1 MDQSNVPSKTAEA
14 GHELS
19 DLSAKNVALFGI
31 ILAVIIVAA
40 VLVTAALF
48 RHFYTVETT
57 SQVAPSPL
65 SYSRE
70 PTPGP
75 KLTVNPGQ
83 DLQTMRAAED
93 AALNNYEWVDREKGI
108 VRIPVDRAIE
118 ILAQKGLP
126 ARPQGSGKTIE
137 EKPQGRKNK
146 AAQGNQMID
155 KTVDAIPRPQA
166 QSRLPFIQSS
176 KFRSS
181 RWIFNLALPLVVI
194 LSGGAWAHDS
204 TRPPALRDV
213 AFDQKLNQQV
223 PLGLAFRD
231 ESGKTVQL
239 ADYIKQKPVILT
251 FVYYKCRDLCPLLLD
266 GVVRSLRALSF
277 DAGNQFD
284 LITLSI
290 DAHDGPALAAAKKK
304 DIIDQYSRPGAAA
317 GWHFLTG
324 DEAEIQKLTQS
335 VGFHYTYDPHTGEF
349 AHASGIVL
357 LTPKGRT
364 ARYYYGI
371 DFSPRDLRLGL
382 IEAAAGKIGSPIDQL
397 LLFCYHYDPVT
408 GKYGL
413 LITNVIRLAGAA
425 TVVILG
431 AFILIMLRRERSNAT
446 EGGKTA

>member
-126 ARPQGSGKTIE
+126 ARPQGSGKTME

-146 AAQGNQMID
+146 AAQGNQ
-155 KTVDAIPRPQA
+155 R
-166 QSRLPFIQSS
+166 
-176 KFRSS
+176 
-181 RWIFNLALPLVVI
+181 
-194 LSGGAWAHDS
+194 
-204 TRPPALRDV
+204 
-213 AFDQKLNQQV
+213 
-223 PLGLAFRD
+223 
-231 ESGKTVQL
+231 
-239 ADYIKQKPVILT
+239 
-251 FVYYKCRDLCPLLLD
+251 
-266 GVVRSLRALSF
+266 
-277 DAGNQFD
+277 
-284 LITLSI
+284 
-290 DAHDGPALAAAKKK
+290 
-304 DIIDQYSRPGAAA
+304 
-317 GWHFLTG
+317 
-324 DEAEIQKLTQS
+324 
-335 VGFHYTYDPHTGEF
+335 
-349 AHASGIVL
+349 
-357 LTPKGRT
+357 
-364 ARYYYGI
+364 
-371 DFSPRDLRLGL
+371 
-382 IEAAAGKIGSPIDQL
+382 
-397 LLFCYHYDPVT
+397 
-408 GKYGL
+408 
-413 LITNVIRLAGAA
+413 
-425 TVVILG
+425 
-431 AFILIMLRRERSNAT
+431 
-446 EGGKTA
+446 

>member
-1 MDQSNVPSKTAEA
+1 LDQSNVPSKTAEA

-204 TRPPALRDV
+204 TRPAALRDV

>member
-1 MDQSNVPSKTAEA
+1 MVRSADVSSSRTQHPLDECRRAHRDRRNLVFSISLAAARAFFAPVPRSAICRHHGRKGRVKLDQSNVPSKTAEA

-146 AAQGNQMID
+146 AAQGNQ
-155 KTVDAIPRPQA
+155 R
-166 QSRLPFIQSS
+166 
-176 KFRSS
+176 
-181 RWIFNLALPLVVI
+181 
-194 LSGGAWAHDS
+194 
-204 TRPPALRDV
+204 
-213 AFDQKLNQQV
+213 
-223 PLGLAFRD
+223 
-231 ESGKTVQL
+231 
-239 ADYIKQKPVILT
+239 
-251 FVYYKCRDLCPLLLD
+251 
-266 GVVRSLRALSF
+266 
-277 DAGNQFD
+277 
-284 LITLSI
+284 
-290 DAHDGPALAAAKKK
+290 
-304 DIIDQYSRPGAAA
+304 
-317 GWHFLTG
+317 
-324 DEAEIQKLTQS
+324 
-335 VGFHYTYDPHTGEF
+335 
-349 AHASGIVL
+349 
-357 LTPKGRT
+357 
-364 ARYYYGI
+364 
-371 DFSPRDLRLGL
+371 
-382 IEAAAGKIGSPIDQL
+382 
-397 LLFCYHYDPVT
+397 
-408 GKYGL
+408 
-413 LITNVIRLAGAA
+413 
-425 TVVILG
+425 
-431 AFILIMLRRERSNAT
+431 
-446 EGGKTA
+446 

>member
-349 AHASGIVL
+349 AHATGMVL

-431 AFILIMLRRERSNAT
+431 AFILIMLRRERSNTT